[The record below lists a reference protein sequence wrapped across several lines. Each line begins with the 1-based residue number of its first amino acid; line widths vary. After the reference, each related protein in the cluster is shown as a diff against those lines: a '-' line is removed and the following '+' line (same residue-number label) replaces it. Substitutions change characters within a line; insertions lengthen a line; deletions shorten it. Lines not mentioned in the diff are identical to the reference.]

1 MAIATS
7 RAGRNLTATGSD
19 DERSQGGRHVP
30 NDAPTVPSSVLDQDI
45 AGRQHHLRT
54 IVELECHVA
63 GEKDPEIRRV
73 GPVKA
78 VVSSAGFV
86 AILEVH
92 LGSGFW
98 CNHAGQVRPYDV
110 ADATYGWEYTGR
122 RRIVPRVRVGCGLIG
137 IPEEGELSYARDGRP
152 INLLVSHK
160 NSPALGV
167 MAGDN
172 RAYLHSLS
180 LLVRL
185 VYGHV
190 LGLLVRRT
198 PLTASPC
205 SSPGKRPNIAVSVG
219 PGLRVFTR
227 IPRSTSS
234 ALRM

>member
-7 RAGRNLTATGSD
+7 RAGRNLMAAGSD

-45 AGRQHHLRT
+45 AGRQYHLRA

-110 ADATYGWEYTGR
+110 TDATYGWEYTWR
-122 RRIVPRVRVGCGLIG
+122 RRIVPRVRVAVGLFFTG
-137 IPEEGELSYARDGRP
+137 HAVVMLRHRRP
-152 INLLVSHK
+152 
-160 NSPALGV
+160 P
-167 MAGDN
+167 
-172 RAYLHSLS
+172 
-180 LLVRL
+180 
-185 VYGHV
+185 
-190 LGLLVRRT
+190 
-198 PLTASPC
+198 
-205 SSPGKRPNIAVSVG
+205 
-219 PGLRVFTR
+219 
-227 IPRSTSS
+227 
-234 ALRM
+234 

>member
-1 MAIATS
+1 MAIAIS
-7 RAGRNLTATGSD
+7 RAGRSLTAVGSD
-19 DERSQGGRHVP
+19 EERRQGGRHVP
-30 NDAPTVPSSVLDQDI
+30 NHAPTVASSVLNQDI
-45 AGRQHHLRT
+45 AGRQQHLRA
-54 IVELECHVA
+54 IVKFECHVA

-78 VVSSAGFV
+78 VVSSTGFV

-122 RRIVPRVRVGCGLIG
+122 RRIVPRVRVGCGIIG

-152 INLLVSHK
+152 IDLLVSHK

-172 RAYLHSLS
+172 RAYLYSQS

-185 VYGHV
+185 VHGHV
-190 LGLLVRRT
+190 LGYL
-198 PLTASPC
+198 
-205 SSPGKRPNIAVSVG
+205 
-219 PGLRVFTR
+219 
-227 IPRSTSS
+227 
-234 ALRM
+234 